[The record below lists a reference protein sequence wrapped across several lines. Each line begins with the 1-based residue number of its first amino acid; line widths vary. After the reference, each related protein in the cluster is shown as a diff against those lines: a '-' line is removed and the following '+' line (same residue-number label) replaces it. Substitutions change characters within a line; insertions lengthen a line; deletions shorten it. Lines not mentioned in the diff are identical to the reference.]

1 MRGQLHSNLG
11 RRLLR
16 ETRGSPIRSYSI
28 PALSDPAQWPAPD
41 SEDTELGVLMER
53 EVCHGET
60 EVHTGVQAL
69 EAVRLIK
76 ERGVSYGGLAQSRC
90 ASVAV
95 ARLGEGARG

>member
-41 SEDTELGVLMER
+41 SEDTELGVLMEP

-60 EVHTGVQAL
+60 EVQFTREFKHL
-69 EAVRLIK
+69 R
-76 ERGVSYGGLAQSRC
+76 RC
-90 ASVAV
+90 
-95 ARLGEGARG
+95 G